1 MTDTSAVFLEGD
13 IIFLRPLQESD
24 IEGTYN
30 NWLNDKEACE
40 GNAHHTYPHTREDT
54 LKYIRYALT
63 TKTELILAIVDKK
76 SNKHI
81 GNIAL
86 HNITSIHRSA
96 ELSIFI
102 GEKDFWGKG
111 YAFEAWTLILEYAF
125 LRLGLRKIIAGA
137 IADNEG
143 SVKVLKRL
151 GFKVEGTFRQEVYV
165 DGAYCDGIRF
175 GLFREEFYK
184 YGQ

>member
-30 NWLNDKEACE
+30 NWLNDKETCE
-40 GNAHHTYPHTREDT
+40 GNAHHTYPYTREDT

-76 SNKHI
+76 SNRHI

-86 HNITSIHRSA
+86 QNITSIHRNA
-96 ELSIFI
+96 ELSILI

-111 YAFEAWTLILEYAF
+111 CGKEACQLIIQHGFSALNLHRIFVETIHTNIGMQKLAES
-125 LRLGLRKIIAGA
+125 LGMQKEGRRRKSFFKDG
-137 IADNEG
+137 DYRDELLY
-143 SVKVLKRL
+143 SVLA
-151 GFKVEGTFRQEVYV
+151 T
-165 DGAYCDGIRF
+165 D
-175 GLFREEFYK
+175 
-184 YGQ
+184 